1 MQARL
6 NTMIGKSSGF
16 VETLPKQVQ
25 ARIQALRDLQEKHD
39 DAETEYQKELKA
51 LQEKYNAI
59 YGRRCTIYEQ
69 KTACM
74 YSCDVIW
81 SPLDYHPAQHCMN

>member
-1 MQARL
+1 MNGYIGPESFSVMQARL

-25 ARIQALRDLQEKHD
+25 ARIQALRKLQEKHD

-51 LQEKYNAI
+51 LQDKYNAI
-59 YGRRCTIYEQ
+59 YGVRCAIYEIE
-69 KTACM
+69 KCM
-74 YSCDVIW
+74 HV
-81 SPLDYHPAQHCMN
+81 LL